1 MQQNVRRHSLRTEQW
16 VPFPLERVFDFF
28 ADPRNLPPLMP
39 AWQKARIVAAAIVP
53 PAAPPAGRM
62 PTGHEAGVGSRMTI
76 TFRPVPLLP
85 VRLRWEAL
93 IEEFAWDEHFCDG
106 QPSGPFAYWRH
117 CHWLRAETRGAVTG
131 TVVTDAVTVA
141 FPFGK
146 LGGIAYRL
154 GGERQVRGIF
164 AYRQKQLLRMMAA
177 Q

>member
-154 GGERQVRGIF
+154 GGKRQVRGIF